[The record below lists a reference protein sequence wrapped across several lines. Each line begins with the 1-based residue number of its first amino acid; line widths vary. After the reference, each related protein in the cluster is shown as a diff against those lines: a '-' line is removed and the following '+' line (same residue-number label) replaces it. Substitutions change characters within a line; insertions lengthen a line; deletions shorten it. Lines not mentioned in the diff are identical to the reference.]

1 MILDKTLSIYFG
13 QDMNGRLIEVNRAFH
28 GLYSILSLL
37 KQKKGGSKVLYSTT
51 TCASPVYAASYAG
64 MEPIFADISPKDFLM
79 DENET
84 LNLIEEYKDDLVAV
98 VYIYIFGHTSD
109 AVFRIKA
116 KCEQYGIYL
125 IEDLAQAFGSSVNG
139 IPTGLIGD
147 FAVLSFG
154 HSKQIDAKRG
164 GVIVNN
170 AANILTNKE
179 IQAGLDGLQ
188 LVIPSPELSN
198 SYGTNFYANRK
209 RALAN
214 DDDFALYKDFII
226 TYKDLYFSYGDV
238 NWELIQEKIENYLDN
253 RITENRNK
261 IAKEYHDRL
270 AHLAK
275 FIYCPKIKEG
285 YSIYRYTIVLK
296 NDADLEDFS
305 EYLRKN
311 GVNCSNLYIPI
322 NRFYGEKGCPQAN
335 FMAHKCVNLWTDP
348 SVANAEYI
356 NHTIQIIADYYGKK
370 M

>member
-1 MILDKTLSIYFG
+1 MLLDKALSRYFG
-13 QDMNGRLIEVNRAFH
+13 QDMDGRLLEVNRAFH

-64 MEPIFADISPKDFLM
+64 LNPLFADISPKDFLM

-84 LNLIEEYKDDLVAV
+84 LDLIDKYKDDLVAV
-98 VYIYIFGHTSD
+98 VYIYVFGHTSD
-109 AVFRIKA
+109 AIFRIKT
-116 KCEQYGIYL
+116 KCEQYGIFL

-170 AANILTNKE
+170 ATSVLTNKD
-179 IQAGLDGLQ
+179 IQDHLDGLQ
-188 LVIPSPELSN
+188 LVVPPPELSS

-209 RALAN
+209 KALDN
-214 DDDFALYKDFII
+214 DDDFALYKDFI
-226 TYKDLYFSYGDV
+226 TVYKDLYFSYGDV
-238 NWELIQEKIENYLDN
+238 NRGLIQEKIENYLDN
-253 RITENRNK
+253 KLTEKRNK

-270 AHLAK
+270 APLDK
-275 FIYCPKIKEG
+275 FIYCPEVKEG
-285 YSIYRYTIVLK
+285 YSVYRYTIVLK
-296 NDADLEDFS
+296 DNTDLEDFS

-322 NRFYGEKGCPQAN
+322 NRFYGDKGCPQAN
-335 FMAHKCVNLWTDP
+335 AFAHMCVNLWADP
-348 SVANAEYI
+348 TIAKDNYI
-356 NHTIQIIADYYGKK
+356 DNTIQTIVEYYGR
-370 M
+370 

>member
-1 MILDKTLSIYFG
+1 MILDNVLSRYFG
-13 QDMNGRLIEVNRAFH
+13 QDMDGRLIEVNRAFH

-37 KQKKGGSKVLYSTT
+37 KLKKGGSKVLYSTT

-64 MEPIFADISPKDFLM
+64 LNPLFADISPKDFLM

-84 LNLIEEYKDDLVAV
+84 LDLIDKYKDDLVAV
-98 VYIYIFGHTSD
+98 VYIYVFGHTSD
-109 AVFRIKA
+109 AIFRIKT

-164 GVIVNN
+164 GVVVNN
-170 AANILTNKE
+170 ASNVLSNKE
-179 IQAGLDGLQ
+179 IQDHLEGLQ
-188 LVIPSPELSN
+188 LVVPSPELSN

-209 RALAN
+209 KALAH
-214 DDDFALYKDFII
+214 DEDFALYKGFI
-226 TYKDLYFSYGDV
+226 TVYMDLYFSYGDV
-238 NWELIQEKIENYLDN
+238 NWRLIQEKIESYLAN
-253 RITENRNK
+253 RITEKRNK
-261 IAKEYHDRL
+261 IAKDYHDRL
-270 AHLAK
+270 APLDK
-275 FIYCPKIKEG
+275 FIYCPEIEEG

-296 NDADLEDFS
+296 ENTDLEDFS

-322 NRFYGEKGCPQAN
+322 NRFYGDTGCFNAN
-335 FMAHKCVNLWTDP
+335 SFAHKCVNLWVDP
-348 SVANAEYI
+348 PIATEDYI
-356 NHTIQIIADYYGKK
+356 NNTIQQITNYYGGK
-370 M
+370 